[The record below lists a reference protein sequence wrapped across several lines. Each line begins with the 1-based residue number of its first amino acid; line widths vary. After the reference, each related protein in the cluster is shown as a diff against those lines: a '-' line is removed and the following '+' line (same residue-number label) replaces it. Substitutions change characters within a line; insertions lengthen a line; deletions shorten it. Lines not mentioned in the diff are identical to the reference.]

1 VFRVNPWLI
10 AIVTILIAS
19 LFGFVVTRIVRAH
32 RRQAATGREEL
43 AGKKAVVKVA
53 LDPEGTV
60 FFKGERWNAVSEAG
74 DRLEAGEEVL
84 ITSVDGLVL
93 HVIKKQ

>member
-1 VFRVNPWLI
+1 MFSINPWLI
-10 AIVTILIAS
+10 AAVTVTIAS
-19 LFGFVVTRIVRAH
+19 LFAFVVSRVVWAH

-43 AGKKAVVKVA
+43 VGKKAVVKTA

-60 FFKGERWNAVSEAG
+60 FFKGEWWNAVSDG
-74 DRLEAGEEVL
+74 GRLEPGDEVI

-93 HVIKKQ
+93 HVARKTD